1 MNDDIDPADSEV
13 PPTEGAGDPARF
25 RTSSVATWSCLS
37 TVLLVP
43 LGFLLSASLAVFA
56 GGFFSGETAQSLLT
70 LLLPGLVGAALIPL
84 SLWRMS
90 KAQEVAPRSMW
101 AGIGIGAAV
110 FLVVFAGVCGPIVVQ
125 GW

>member
-1 MNDDIDPADSEV
+1 MSDDIDPADSEV

-25 RTSSVATWSCLS
+25 QTSSVASWSCLS

-56 GGFFSGETAQSLLT
+56 GDFLSGEIARLLT

-90 KAQEVAPRSMW
+90 KAREVAPRSMW
-101 AGIGIGAAV
+101 AGISIGAAV
-110 FLVVFAGVCGPIVVQ
+110 FLVVFAGVCGPFV
-125 GW
+125 GLEW